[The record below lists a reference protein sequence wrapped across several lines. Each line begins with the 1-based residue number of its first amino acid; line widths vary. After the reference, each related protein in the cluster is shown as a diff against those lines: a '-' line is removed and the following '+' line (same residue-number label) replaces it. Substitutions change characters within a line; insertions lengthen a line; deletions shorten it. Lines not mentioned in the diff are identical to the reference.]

1 MKKYNHIFYLMFA
14 LSFMFV
20 SCLKEEIPSPTVNGI
35 TFYILN
41 EDNKYVEVPAP
52 VAGIR
57 YAIGVD
63 SEADIVSV
71 WPGGKRETIKNV
83 AGADSTDIN
92 GNVVIKTSD
101 HYIDYGLLNA
111 RGLTTSLHDEI
122 GWNAAYKYS
131 APGNY
136 KITIVA
142 TNHGYDSNS
151 YDQRIFE
158 FDVTIQ

>member
-1 MKKYNHIFYLMFA
+1 MKKLNNIFYLMFA
-14 LSFMFV
+14 LSFLFV

-35 TFYILN
+35 TFYLLN

-71 WPGGKRETIKNV
+71 WPGGIRQTIKNV

-92 GNVVIKTSD
+92 GNVVLKTSD

-131 APGNY
+131 APGTY

>member
-1 MKKYNHIFYLMFA
+1 MKKYNHIFYLMFV
-14 LSFMFV
+14 LSFLFV

-41 EDNKYVEVPAP
+41 EENKYVEVPAP
-52 VAGIR
+52 VAGTR
-57 YAIGVD
+57 YTIGVN
-63 SEADIVSV
+63 SEADIVSI

-92 GNVVIKTSD
+92 GNVVLKTSD

-122 GWNAAYKYS
+122 GWNAA
-131 APGNY
+131 
-136 KITIVA
+136 
-142 TNHGYDSNS
+142 TNLA
-151 YDQRIFE
+151 RRE
-158 FDVTIQ
+158 TTKLPL

>member
-14 LSFMFV
+14 LSFLFV
-20 SCLKEEIPSPTVNGI
+20 SCLKEEIPAPRVNGI
-35 TFYILN
+35 TFYLLN
-41 EDNKYVEVPAP
+41 EDNKYDEVPAP

-71 WPGGKRETIKNV
+71 WPGGIRQTIKNV
-83 AGADSTDIN
+83 AGTDSTDIN
-92 GNVVIKTSD
+92 GNVVLKTSD

-122 GWNAAYKYS
+122 GWNASYRYT

>member
-1 MKKYNHIFYLMFA
+1 MKKYNYIFHLMFA
-14 LSFMFV
+14 LSFLFV
-20 SCLKEEIPSPTVNGI
+20 SCLKEDIPSPTVNGI
-35 TFYILN
+35 TFYLLN

-52 VAGIR
+52 VAGTR

-71 WPGGKRETIKNV
+71 WPGGKRETIKNA
-83 AGADSTDIN
+83 AGTDSTDIN

-101 HYIDYGLLNA
+101 HYLDYGLLNA

-158 FDVTIQ
+158 FDITIQ

>member
-14 LSFMFV
+14 LSFLFV
-20 SCLKEEIPSPTVNGI
+20 ACLKEDIPSPTVNGI
-35 TFYILN
+35 TFYLLN
-41 EDNKYVEVPAP
+41 EDNKYVEVPTP
-52 VAGIR
+52 MAGTR

-71 WPGGKRETIKNV
+71 WPGGIRQTIKNV

-92 GNVVIKTSD
+92 GNVVLKTSD

-131 APGNY
+131 APGTY

-158 FDVTIQ
+158 FDVKIQ